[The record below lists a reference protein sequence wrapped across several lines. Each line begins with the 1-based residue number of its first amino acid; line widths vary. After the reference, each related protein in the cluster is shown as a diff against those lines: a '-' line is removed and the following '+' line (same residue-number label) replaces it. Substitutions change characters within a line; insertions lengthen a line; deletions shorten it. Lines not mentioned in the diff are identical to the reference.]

1 MFKSALPI
9 LFLCCLAGCSES
21 TTTPVGQ
28 ADAASPRHDA
38 LGAGGASAL
47 GGSVASPSGGAGGGT
62 GGLATG
68 TGGGLGSGGTGSGG
82 SLASGGASSVGG
94 AVGTGAASSAGGKVG
109 SGGASSVAGSSGGST
124 AAQGGQSG
132 TGGATVP
139 GGAPASGGR
148 SASGGATSSGGNNGG
163 GGSTAKGGT
172 TASGGSSSTGL
183 SCDTVLPTPTSKTT
197 VSATINLS
205 GTKDYG
211 MQQFCADPDKL
222 GDGNQGESQKP
233 VFMLAAN
240 AVLKNVIIGGSGCSA
255 ADGVHCESGSCT
267 LENVWFGDV
276 GEDAISFK
284 GSNASQVMT
293 ITGGG
298 AFAASDKVIQHN
310 GPGTIKISNFYVNTA
325 GKLYRSCGNCGT
337 QYARHVVMDHITA
350 KSVKWLAGINSNYND
365 TATLTHITIC
375 GDSTVICEK
384 YTGNDSG
391 DEPTTIG
398 SGPDSKNCL
407 YSTSDI
413 TTL

>member
-1 MFKSALPI
+1 
-9 LFLCCLAGCSES
+9 
-21 TTTPVGQ
+21 
-28 ADAASPRHDA
+28 
-38 LGAGGASAL
+38 
-47 GGSVASPSGGAGGGT
+47 
-62 GGLATG
+62 
-68 TGGGLGSGGTGSGG
+68 
-82 SLASGGASSVGG
+82 
-94 AVGTGAASSAGGKVG
+94 
-109 SGGASSVAGSSGGST
+109 
-124 AAQGGQSG
+124 
-132 TGGATVP
+132 
-139 GGAPASGGR
+139 
-148 SASGGATSSGGNNGG
+148 
-163 GGSTAKGGT
+163 
-172 TASGGSSSTGL
+172 
-183 SCDTVLPTPTSKTT
+183 
-197 VSATINLS
+197 
-205 GTKDYG
+205 
-211 MQQFCADPDKL
+211 
-222 GDGNQGESQKP
+222 
-233 VFMLAAN
+233 
-240 AVLKNVIIGGSGCSA
+240 
-255 ADGVHCESGSCT
+255 
-267 LENVWFGDV
+267 
-276 GEDAISFK
+276 
-284 GSNASQVMT
+284 MT

>member
-94 AVGTGAASSAGGKVG
+94 TVGTGGASSAGGKVG
-109 SGGASSVAGSSGGST
+109 SGGATSVAGSSGGST